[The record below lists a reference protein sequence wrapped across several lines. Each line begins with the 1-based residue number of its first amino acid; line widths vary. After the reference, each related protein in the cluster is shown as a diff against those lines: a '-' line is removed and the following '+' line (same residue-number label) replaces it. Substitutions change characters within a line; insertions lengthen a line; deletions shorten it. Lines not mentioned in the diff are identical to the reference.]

1 MRRALPTPL
10 FFCRISL
17 LPTVN
22 LLSSVTSCCAT
33 FFETNNYDPG
43 H

>member
-1 MRRALPTPL
+1 MRRALLTPS
-10 FFCRISL
+10 FCRISL
-17 LPTVN
+17 LPIVN

>member
-1 MRRALPTPL
+1 MRRALPTPS
-10 FFCRISL
+10 FFSRISL
-17 LPTVN
+17 TPAN